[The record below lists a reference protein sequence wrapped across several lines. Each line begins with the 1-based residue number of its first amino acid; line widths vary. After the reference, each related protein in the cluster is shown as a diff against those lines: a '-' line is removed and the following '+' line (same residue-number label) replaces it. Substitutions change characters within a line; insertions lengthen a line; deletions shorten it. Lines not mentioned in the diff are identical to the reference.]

1 MRMRKHPVR
10 SGERAKEC
18 VIVKWSTI
26 GEVVRDEKCC
36 VHKNW
41 MPVREQEKGQ
51 TALSGKDC
59 GYFGK
64 NR

>member
-10 SGERAKEC
+10 SGGSAKEC

-26 GEVVRDEKCC
+26 GEVARDEKCC

-41 MPVREQEKGQ
+41 MPVREQKKGRCRV
-51 TALSGKDC
+51 LVKMYNS
-59 GYFGK
+59 
-64 NR
+64 